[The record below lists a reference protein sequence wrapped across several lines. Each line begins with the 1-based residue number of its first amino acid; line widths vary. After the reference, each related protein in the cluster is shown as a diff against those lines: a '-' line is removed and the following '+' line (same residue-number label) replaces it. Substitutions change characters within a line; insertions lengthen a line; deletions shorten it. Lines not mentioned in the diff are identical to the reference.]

1 MKYFRN
7 TRYTEAEIAEW
18 FSGFIEAM
26 LIMMLMLMML
36 IMKMT
41 LMILPSDENEN
52 DYEYN
57 VDDNAVG
64 LWIYLSVILA
74 GQIEFKS
81 TLK

>member
-1 MKYFRN
+1 MEYFRN

-26 LIMMLMLMML
+26 LIMMML
-36 IMKMT
+36 T
-41 LMILPSDENEN
+41 SDENEN

>member
-1 MKYFRN
+1 MEYFRN

-26 LIMMLMLMML
+26 LIMMML

-41 LMILPSDENEN
+41 LMILTSDEN

>member
-1 MKYFRN
+1 
-7 TRYTEAEIAEW
+7 
-18 FSGFIEAM
+18 
-26 LIMMLMLMML
+26 ML

-41 LMILPSDENEN
+41 LMILTSDENEN

>member
-1 MKYFRN
+1 M
-7 TRYTEAEIAEW
+7 
-18 FSGFIEAM
+18 
-26 LIMMLMLMML
+26 MML
-36 IMKMT
+36 T
-41 LMILPSDENEN
+41 SDENEN

-81 TLK
+81 TLKWNLKVAGVRGPRTN

>member
-1 MKYFRN
+1 MEYFRN

-26 LIMMLMLMML
+26 LIMMML
-36 IMKMT
+36 T
-41 LMILPSDENEN
+41 SDENEN

-81 TLK
+81 TLTF

>member
-1 MKYFRN
+1 MVQWIYWGN
-7 TRYTEAEIAEW
+7 ADNDDDDNEDDVDDT
-18 FSGFIEAM
+18 
-26 LIMMLMLMML
+26 
-36 IMKMT
+36 
-41 LMILPSDENEN
+41 DENEN

-81 TLK
+81 TLTF